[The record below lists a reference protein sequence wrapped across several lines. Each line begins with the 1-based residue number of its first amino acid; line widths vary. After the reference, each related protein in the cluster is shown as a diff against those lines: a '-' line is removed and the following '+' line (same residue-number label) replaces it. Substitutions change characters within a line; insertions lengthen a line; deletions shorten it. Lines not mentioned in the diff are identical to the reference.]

1 MPCRCSGVL
10 PAFAGLLAVFCWP
23 SLAGASAA
31 DLGRETGAG
40 PPSRGGGVPRASMD
54 LSHGWRFRQEAGLAG
69 VERSEFDDSQWTGVD
84 LPHTWNRIGNEGAER
99 SPLTNTVQGVGWYR
113 LRFTAPSSST
123 ARRYFLQFDRVGVIV
138 ETRIENESSV
148 VVASESSKVT
158 ISPAQPVPV
167 MRTLHVDRPHL
178 WQGMKDPYLY
188 KLLLTVRSTQG
199 LDLDQVA
206 QPLGLRSL
214 NFDP

>member
-1 MPCRCSGVL
+1 MPCRCSSVL

-113 LRFTAPSSST
+113 LRFAAPPSST
-123 ARRYFLQFDRVGVIV
+123 ARRYFLQFDGVGAIADVWLNGRYLGRHAGAFSRFRFDASAAIKPSGDNLLV
-138 ETRIENESSV
+138 SGLTIAVRNQAPARKMSSR
-148 VVASESSKVT
+148 
-158 ISPAQPVPV
+158 SPAI
-167 MRTLHVDRPHL
+167 
-178 WQGMKDPYLY
+178 
-188 KLLLTVRSTQG
+188 SSCS
-199 LDLDQVA
+199 A
-206 QPLGLRSL
+206 ASIAA
-214 NFDP
+214 